1 MIDSRMG
8 TGIYEMN
15 LEHLV
20 VLPKTMSAL
29 IAQYR
34 KWARV
39 ILKWRN
45 STNATS
51 VRWSRSTSTSDIMYS
66 GYDTMKTALCLCDLP
81 SQNL

>member
-15 LEHLV
+15 LEYHV
-20 VLPKTMSAL
+20 VLPTTMSAL

-51 VRWSRSTSTSDIMYS
+51 VRWSRSTSTISRYYVLWIQYYENS
-66 GYDTMKTALCLCDLP
+66 TLP
-81 SQNL
+81 L